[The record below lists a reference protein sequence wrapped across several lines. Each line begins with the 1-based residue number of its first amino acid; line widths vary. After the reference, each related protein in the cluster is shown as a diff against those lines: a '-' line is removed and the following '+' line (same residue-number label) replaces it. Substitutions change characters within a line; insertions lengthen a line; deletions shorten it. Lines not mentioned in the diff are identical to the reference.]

1 VDEDLRIV
9 RLVVPGRSPRSIIVD
24 GDGNVP
30 TTPLTI
36 EPGDTTVG
44 AVTRTVLP
52 SLGFDGHV
60 VDFYI
65 DQSQSYAAGDV
76 VPAYVELAEPD
87 SGWTAPDGWHEVDVT
102 SATLEVEPELAPR
115 LAEWVDDRLGRGAR
129 DPLRAPWT
137 RPGWYERACA
147 WIEGALAEAQL
158 PPPTQIAQHR
168 HWGISAVMRVET
180 GEGRYWFKAL
190 FDHFRH
196 EPSVTAF
203 IAELSPGATARVVAS
218 EPVEGWMLLE
228 NLPGDVIP
236 DEHGHRAAFEHLV
249 QLQSIARGREQDLL
263 AAGCARRSLIE
274 IPGELANVL
283 DDPML
288 GEWLSVDSARAARI
302 VDWLVDAVAQVEQL
316 GLPDVLVHGDFHPGN
331 VRLVGDRPERVVIFD
346 WSDAAIA
353 KPFVDV
359 ITWATWLPHDP
370 SARDALWES
379 FAEVWAGVLPP
390 ATWLEL
396 RPTLEGITGAY
407 HVVSYAG
414 IVRNLD
420 RLRRPEH
427 AGGLAEFFKFLDA
440 AVPA

>member
-1 VDEDLRIV
+1 VDEELRIV

-30 TTPLTI
+30 TSRLTI

-44 AVTRTVLP
+44 AVARAVLP

-60 VDFYI
+60 VDFFI
-65 DQSQSYAAGDV
+65 DQSKSYSAADV
-76 VPAYVELAEPD
+76 VPAYVELAAPD
-87 SGWTAPDGWHEVDVT
+87 PGWRAPDGWHEVDV
-102 SATLEVEPELAPR
+102 SDRAFAIEPELVPR
-115 LAEWVDDRLGRGAR
+115 LADWVDERLGRGTR

-137 RPGWYERACA
+137 RTGWYERACA
-147 WIEGALAEAQL
+147 WIERALAEAQL
-158 PPPTQIAQHR
+158 PPPTQIVQHR

-203 IAELSPGATARVVAS
+203 IAELAPSMTAAVVAS
-218 EPVEGWMLLE
+218 ETAEGWMLLE
-228 NLPGDVIP
+228 DLPGDVIP
-236 DEHGHRAAFEHLV
+236 DEHGHGAAYEHLAR
-249 QLQSIARGREQDLL
+249 LQSIAHGREQELL
-263 AAGCARRSLIE
+263 TAGCARRPLIE

-283 DDPML
+283 DDPMF
-288 GEWLSVDSARAARI
+288 GEWLPVDSARAARI
-302 VDWLVDAVAQVEQL
+302 VDWLVDAVAKVEQL

-331 VRLVGDRPERVVIFD
+331 VRLVGDRLVIFD

-370 SARDALWES
+370 GARDALWQS
-379 FAEVWAGVLPP
+379 FADGWAEVLPR
-390 ATWLEL
+390 ATWMEL
-396 RPTLEGITGAY
+396 RSTLEGIAGAY

-414 IVRNLD
+414 IVRSLD

-427 AGGLAEFFKFLDA
+427 AGGLADFFKFLDG
-440 AVPA
+440 AVSDAVL